1 MMAFGCRDDNAFA
14 EMLINDAGVAVVP
27 GSGFGAPGHFR
38 ASFATSMA
46 TLEKCIERMKK
57 VLEAG
62 PVKKS
67 A

>member
-1 MMAFGCRDDNAFA
+1 
-14 EMLINDAGVAVVP
+14 
-27 GSGFGAPGHFR
+27 
-38 ASFATSMA
+38 MA

-62 PVKKS
+62 PVKKT